1 MQFVRHLRY
10 EDLPSPECTGEEH
23 KDEVLVREFDEA
35 FDRLAAA
42 LSELYLVDT
51 EGGCGIEGA
60 PISMCRYV
68 DIYRQHTLV
77 VERQAWHPDVIR
89 ILHQQLQQQ
98 PAGWTFAIDATEFP
112 PGQAHI
118 VVEQDGTV
126 HGWCD
131 FSASSTLSAF
141 GFNELRGLLRIA
153 RFKTVSFIDR
163 LKRK

>member
-1 MQFVRHLRY
+1 MKFIRHLRY
-10 EDLPSPECTGEEH
+10 EGLPSPEYTGEEH
-23 KDEVLVREFDEA
+23 KDEALVREFDEA

-42 LSELYLVDT
+42 LGQLYLVDT
-51 EGGCGIEGA
+51 EGGCEIEAA

-68 DIYRQHTLV
+68 DICRHHTIV
-77 VERQAWHPDVIR
+77 VERQAWDPDVIQ
-89 ILHQQLQQQ
+89 ILHEQLQQL
-98 PAGWTFAIDATEFP
+98 PAGWTFGIDATDFP
-112 PGQAHI
+112 TGQAHI

-131 FSASSTLSAF
+131 FPAGSILSVF
-141 GFNELRGLLRIA
+141 GFKELRGPFRIA